1 MANEPREVQRL
12 ERMKQNA
19 NKYMALIENN
29 PDHEMVPRW
38 NERLQD
44 MLRGI
49 KVLVLEVEAAKL
61 KAEQTKPNGVHIEV
75 PVGAFILKSD
85 TPSVAD

>member
-1 MANEPREVQRL
+1 MAHEPREAQRL

-19 NKYMALIENN
+19 NKYMALIEKN
-29 PDHEMVPRW
+29 PDDKMVPRW

-49 KVLVLEVEAAKL
+49 KVLIHEVAAAKL
-61 KAEQTKPNGVHIEV
+61 KEEQKKPGGVHIEV
-75 PVGAFILKSD
+75 PVGAFILKSN
-85 TPSVAD
+85 TPSVAE

>member
-1 MANEPREVQRL
+1 MTEPREVQRL

-19 NKYMALIENN
+19 NKYMALIKNN
-29 PDHEMVPRW
+29 PDGVEVPHW

-49 KVLVLEVEAAKL
+49 QVLIHEVAAAEL
-61 KAEQTKPNGVHIEV
+61 KKEQKKPGGVHIEV
-75 PVGAFILKSD
+75 PVGQFILKSD

>member
-1 MANEPREVQRL
+1 MANESREAQRF
-12 ERMKQNA
+12 ERLKQNA

-29 PDHEMVPRW
+29 PNDEMVSRW

-49 KVLVLEVEAAKL
+49 QVLVHEIAAAEL
-61 KAEQTKPNGVHIEV
+61 KAEQSKPGGVHIEV
-75 PVGAFILKSD
+75 PVGKFILKSD